1 MAESLVQYVES
12 MPDGGYRIAGTRVSL
27 DSIVHAYWDGQQ
39 PESIV
44 ANFPTLSLERVHGA
58 IAYYLRNRDEV
69 DRDMAK
75 RSELW
80 DEVRKNSELKLGP
93 LFRRI
98 RQSQMNPAQVG
109 DT

>member
-1 MAESLVQYVES
+1 MAESIFEYVES

-44 ANFPTLSLERVHGA
+44 ANFPTISLEQVHGA
-58 IAYYLRNRDEV
+58 IAYYLRNRSAI
-69 DRDMAK
+69 DRDMAM
-75 RSELW
+75 RNESW
-80 DEVRKNSELKLGP
+80 DELRKNSELKLGP

-98 RQSQMNPAQVG
+98 RQS
-109 DT
+109 